1 MKIKIL
7 STAKGD
13 IVAAALPPERG
24 VRNFAEGGPAITGG
38 RKFDELE
45 LPGKTR
51 VADIPQLMRTSRVK
65 RSKEGSFWTCPAPP
79 PSAQPLPAKPE
90 VKSGYLSCRRSVA
103 MSGRE
108 TPPRWSGSNGARP
121 SALYP
126 FARTLV
132 SLGVER
138 RDLQTLD
145 LFFEFVVWLGF
156 QMDDEYGE
164 RKLLINQILDYLW
177 ALVSKR

>member
-38 RKFDELE
+38 RKLDELE

-65 RSKEGSFWTCPAPP
+65 RSKEG
-79 PSAQPLPAKPE
+79 
-90 VKSGYLSCRRSVA
+90 VV
-103 MSGRE
+103 
-108 TPPRWSGSNGARP
+108 
-121 SALYP
+121 
-126 FARTLV
+126 
-132 SLGVER
+132 
-138 RDLQTLD
+138 LD
-145 LFFEFVVWLGF
+145 LSGPTPKRAAPA
-156 QMDDEYGE
+156 
-164 RKLLINQILDYLW
+164 RKI
-177 ALVSKR
+177 